1 MKKDINFKVVFR
13 NEIIDFKDSE
23 QQSDTQS
30 GQQSGQQNNKYIVLS
45 DKILEFCKTPKTA
58 KEIKDYLNLK
68 SRQYISSNLIKPLI
82 TQGKLEYTN
91 KKSIN
96 ARNQKYVTVN
106 KNIK

>member
-13 NEIIDFKDSE
+13 NEIIDFKDS
-23 QQSDTQS
+23 
-30 GQQSGQQNNKYIVLS
+30 GQQSGQQNNKHIVLS

-96 ARNQKYVTVN
+96 ARNQKYVAVN
-106 KNIK
+106 KIR

>member
-23 QQSDTQS
+23 QQSDT
-30 GQQSGQQNNKYIVLS
+30 QSGQQNNKYIVLS

-106 KNIK
+106 KIR

>member
-1 MKKDINFKVVFR
+1 MKKDTNFK
-13 NEIIDFKDSE
+13 D
-23 QQSDTQS
+23 
-30 GQQSGQQNNKYIVLS
+30 SGQQNKKHIVLS

-82 TQGKLEYTN
+82 NQGKLEYTN
-91 KKSIN
+91 KKIIN

-106 KNIK
+106 KNR